1 MSVFR
6 FFFSVVFV
14 SLLAFPMLGFGQSS
28 AELQKQRER
37 LDREIRQLSESLK
50 LTSSDKTLSLRQIN
64 ALNAQLKLRE
74 QKINTINGEMRIIKT
89 QIDNNTKSIKAMET
103 QLQQL
108 RKDYE
113 RMVLFAYRNRNA
125 HNKMMFI
132 FAAEDFN
139 QAFKRI
145 KYLQQ
150 LNDSRKQKGQEIQHT
165 QQELELKVAQLE
177 ASRQQQAKLL
187 EEQRSERKELTSEQG
202 EESRVFKALSAQEK
216 EFQQEISKREQELRR
231 LARAIDQAIQR
242 EMEEQRQR
250 EEAARLAAAKAEAAR
265 TGKTLEEIEAENP
278 TVKKTDAELLA
289 PTPEAARLSA
299 EFVNN
304 KGKLPWPVKNGI
316 VTLGFGRHTAGRN
329 AVQENSGIRI
339 RTNEGMAVTA
349 VFGGEVT
356 VVIQMQGLGYVV
368 LVKHGRFYTLY
379 GNLRSL
385 QVKKGDVVQT
395 GQQLGTAIT
404 DSEGITEVHFEVIDA
419 MERQNP
425 EQWLAR

>member
-1 MSVFR
+1 MNVFR
-6 FFFSVVFV
+6 LFPGLVLFGM
-14 SLLAFPMLGFGQSS
+14 LLFPLFGNAQSS

-74 QKINTINGEMRIIKT
+74 QKINTITSEIRIIT
-89 QIDNNTKSIKAMET
+89 NQIAANTKSIKEMEG

-113 RMVLFAYRNRNA
+113 RMVLFAFRNRNA

-132 FAAEDFN
+132 FASEDFN

-150 LNDSRKQKGQEIQHT
+150 LNGSRKQKGQEIQDT
-165 QQELELKVAQLE
+165 QKELELKVAQLE
-177 ASRQQQAKLL
+177 SSKKEQARLL
-187 EEQRSERKELTSEQG
+187 EEQQVERKEIASEQG
-202 EESRVFKALSAQEK
+202 EESRVFRALTAQEK
-216 EFQQEISKREQELRR
+216 EFKQEISKRQQELDR
-231 LARAIDQAIQR
+231 LARAIDQAIKR

-278 TVKKTDAELLA
+278 TIRKTDAELLA
-289 PTPEAARLSA
+289 ATPEAARLSA
-299 EFVNN
+299 DFVNN

-339 RTNEGMAVTA
+339 RTNENMAVTA
-349 VFGGEVT
+349 VFGGEVS
-356 VVIQMQGLGYVV
+356 VVTQIQGLGYVV
-368 LVKHGRFYTLY
+368 LIKHGRFYTLY

-385 QVKKGDVVQT
+385 QIKKGDQVQV

-425 EQWLAR
+425 EHWLAR

>member
-289 PTPEAARLSA
+289 ATPEAARLSA